1 MQVDKEQLTNKIAS
15 SRKTAAMAKVAIVPR
30 LKRLMAHP
38 KWKDVGR
45 VASRVGTAAGDAA
58 AVGYGMPLAYNMA
71 TGEAPDTTERL
82 GLAAAAAPLMISRRA
97 RGWARKNLKTPLLTA
112 SALDATQQATMGHSL
127 LRPDQVKQTMEKE
140 RDSMIAGGIDA
151 VSNFLDNPGNFLER
165 GAPMVNSV
173 STAASRPPFWSA

>member
-1 MQVDKEQLTNKIAS
+1 MQVDQVQLTNKIAS
-15 SRKTAAMAKVAIVPR
+15 GRKTAAMSKEAIVPR
-30 LKRLMAHP
+30 LRRLMTHP
-38 KWKDVGR
+38 NWKNMGQ
-45 VASRVGTAAGDAA
+45 VAARVGTAAGDAA
-58 AVGYGMPLAYNMA
+58 AIGYGMPLAYNMA

-82 GLAAAAAPLMISRRA
+82 GLAAAAVPLMVNRRA
-97 RGWARKNLKTPLLTA
+97 RGWARKNLKAPLLTA

-127 LRPDQVKQTMEKE
+127 LRPDQVKHTMEKE

-165 GAPMVNSV
+165 GAPVVNSV